1 MSLLEMLQGQIGDD
15 FIQQAARQVGAK
27 PQQVNQAVSAGVPLL
42 VSALARNASSSGGA
56 NALLGALDRDHDGS
70 ILDDV
75 IGFLGKSRGG
85 GAGDAILGHV
95 LGGKKQGV
103 EQAIGQASGL
113 DMGQVGQ
120 ILAMVAPLIMGALGK
135 QRQQKSL
142 DAGGL
147 ADMLNGERRQVERQQ
162 PEVGGLLGKLLDQD
176 GDGQIG
182 DDLAKMGM
190 SVLGNLFGGK
200 R

>member
-1 MSLLEMLQGQIGDD
+1 MIQGQIGDD
-15 FIQQAARQVGAK
+15 FIQQVSQQVGAK

-42 VSALARNASSSGGA
+42 VSALARNASNTGGA
-56 NALLGALDRDHDGS
+56 SALLGALDRDHDGS
-70 ILDDV
+70 VLDDV
-75 IGFLGKSRGG
+75 IGFLGNSGSSPG
-85 GAGDAILGHV
+85 EAILGHV

-113 DMGQVGQ
+113 DMAQAGK

-135 QRQQKSL
+135 QKRQQGF

-147 ADMLNGERRQVERQQ
+147 MDMLGGERQRVESQQ

-176 GDGQIG
+176 GDGQIS
-182 DDLAKMGM
+182 DDLAKAGM
-190 SVLGNLFGGK
+190 SVLGSLFGG
-200 R
+200 RR